1 MWQCIFLSIFPENNV
16 FTFTRKNIH
25 VYLFSL
31 NSPFPSAVAYVYLE
45 AFEKDGQEQTSQPA
59 NLPLWD
65 LEKNHL
71 SALNNFLICEI
82 GK

>member
-1 MWQCIFLSIFPENNV
+1 M
-16 FTFTRKNIH
+16 
-25 VYLFSL
+25 
-31 NSPFPSAVAYVYLE
+31 AYVYLE